1 MRKYSRSNA
10 HQGLR
15 DRLAN
20 VASDYRAD
28 LRDGRSYMD
37 QERAAWYTGY
47 MSAVLGAIKNELDHS
62 YSNGRDWQSAFQDY
76 KQAQDLKLR
85 LLKRS
90 QEYFHRRDEHS
101 ALVMSTDLFLTDHVG
116 APERREVR

>member
-28 LRDGRSYMD
+28 LKSDSFRLLDA
-37 QERAAWYTGY
+37 ERAAWYAGY
-47 MSAVLGAIKNELDHS
+47 MSAVIGAIKNELENS
-62 YSNGRDWQSAFQDY
+62 YSNGRDHEMAAKDY
-76 KQAQDLKLR
+76 IQAQLVKVRLVERGYAHLR
-85 LLKRS
+85 KKPQPMTTPFIEEES
-90 QEYFHRRDEHS
+90 
-101 ALVMSTDLFLTDHVG
+101 
-116 APERREVR
+116 